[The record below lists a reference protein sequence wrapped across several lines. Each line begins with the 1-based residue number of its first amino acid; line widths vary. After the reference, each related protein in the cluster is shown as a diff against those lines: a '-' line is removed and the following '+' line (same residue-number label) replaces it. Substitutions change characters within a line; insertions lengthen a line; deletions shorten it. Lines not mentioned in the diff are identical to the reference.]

1 MQYIHYLKTRL
12 KSHCLLPLIPWS
24 PNPVQSRSFPNFVST
39 KLIKPMNGRNTVI
52 LQFLLIMINN
62 VLASHTQVLQ
72 QIFQS
77 LVHLFVIIQQIKPH
91 PPFSIFKKMFWRFYT
106 PTPKLYFTTNCTVIY
121 TNQHNGMMLPSLD
134 LFLLNFCRE

>member
-1 MQYIHYLKTRL
+1 MTDCVVNLLHITCHFLNYLMSGGIFNFIALQGCFTLKPFVPKGQENFLMQYIHYLKTRL

-77 LVHLFVIIQQIKPH
+77 LVHLFVIIQ
-91 PPFSIFKKMFWRFYT
+91 
-106 PTPKLYFTTNCTVIY
+106 
-121 TNQHNGMMLPSLD
+121 
-134 LFLLNFCRE
+134 